1 MRIYCNYIMPNLGY
15 CKVEV
20 MLRARVKFVCNS
32 GYFKQKLAESVLESL
47 AVLVEVISTVL
58 YLS

>member
-1 MRIYCNYIMPNLGY
+1 MPNLGY